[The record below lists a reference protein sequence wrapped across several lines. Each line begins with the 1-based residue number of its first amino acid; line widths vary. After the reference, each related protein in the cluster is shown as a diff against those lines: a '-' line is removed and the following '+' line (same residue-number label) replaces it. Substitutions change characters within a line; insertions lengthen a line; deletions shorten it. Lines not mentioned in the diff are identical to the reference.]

1 MNSTKLWSFGDKVIH
16 AGKPEWGPGI
26 VTAVQ
31 GATHD
36 GRACQSLTI
45 RFDRAGVKTISTA
58 FAKLVPASEAP
69 ILLAA
74 AAAEA
79 PPEPASAPAGLSGRS
94 TPARSPS
101 TAPQTPHSSHTP
113 ETDPFSAGFVARDP
127 RQVMTR
133 LPDAATDPFS
143 TPLARLQATLAVYKF
158 TPTGASLL
166 DWAAIQSGL
175 ADPMS
180 RFNRHELERFFE
192 AFAVVR
198 DGHLKKVVQEL
209 KRIDPAG
216 LSRALAQAPASAQ
229 QAIRRLDALR

>member
-1 MNSTKLWSFGDKVIH
+1 MNSTKQWAFGDKVIH
-16 AGKPEWGPGI
+16 AGKPEWGSGV

-31 GATHD
+31 AATHD

-79 PPEPASAPAGLSGRS
+79 PPEPTFAPS
-94 TPARSPS
+94 TSVARSGS
-101 TAPQTPHSSHTP
+101 ARAAAAAAAES
-113 ETDPFSAGFVARDP
+113 DPFSAGFVPRDH

-143 TPLARLQATLAVYKF
+143 TPMARLQATLALYKF

-180 RFNRHELERFFE
+180 KFNRHELEKFFE
-192 AFAVVR
+192 AFVVVR
-198 DGHLKKVVQEL
+198 DGHLKKMVQEL

-216 LSRALAQAPASAQ
+216 LARALAQAPASAQ
-229 QAIRRLDALR
+229 HAIRRLDALR